1 MNTSPIITHALIESR
16 QRDLL
21 AQAKQAR
28 LAREAREARKTSD
41 ARLAAKVGT
50 AGGRSAKA
58 PARRFRLALR
68 FPGFRPANS

>member
-1 MNTSPIITHALIESR
+1 MNTSPSITHALIESR

-28 LAREAREARKTSD
+28 LVREARGARKTS
-41 ARLAAKVGT
+41 LAAKAGPT
-50 AGGRSAKA
+50 AETLAKA

-68 FPGFRPANS
+68 LPGLRPANS

>member
-1 MNTSPIITHALIESR
+1 MNTSPSITHALIESR

-28 LAREAREARKTSD
+28 LAREAREARKARG
-41 ARLAAKVGT
+41 ARLAAK
-50 AGGRSAKA
+50 AGAADQQPAKA

-68 FPGFRPANS
+68 LPGLRPASS